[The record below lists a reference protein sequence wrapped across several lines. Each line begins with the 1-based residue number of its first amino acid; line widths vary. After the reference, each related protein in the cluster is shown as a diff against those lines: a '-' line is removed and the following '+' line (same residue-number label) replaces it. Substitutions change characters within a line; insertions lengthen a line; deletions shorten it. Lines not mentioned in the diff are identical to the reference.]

1 MHYLRLQMLQYFHR
15 IVSNDSI
22 AVSSP
27 SVAFSSE
34 AVSAPFS
41 SEASS
46 VPPAESSVQI
56 IVKSNKRKRDS
67 SSFHRLVLDKTG
79 LAIIEAPKKNG
90 RPYSMC
96 THKPCEAQLQNQLD
110 RWVRHSKVCTGKVC
124 TGKKELTQTAQAM
137 MIQCTAG
144 GEMHRK
150 KTCDT
155 FTTSYWL
162 YKRKASFATAPHVKE
177 VLSFISF
184 DIEVVTYTH
193 HTHFEI
199 TTIYD
204 SCCPHYIA

>member
-1 MHYLRLQMLQYFHR
+1 MLQYFHR
-15 IVSNDSI
+15 IVSNDSL
-22 AVSSP
+22 AFSSP
-27 SVAFSSE
+27 SVAVSSE

-46 VPPAESSVQI
+46 APPAESSEQ

-67 SSFHRLVLDKTG
+67 SWFHRLVLDKTG

-90 RPYSMC
+90 RTYSMC
-96 THKPCEAQLQNQLD
+96 THKPCEAQMQNQLD
-110 RWVRHSKVCTGKVC
+110 RWVCHSKVCTGK
-124 TGKKELTQTAQAM
+124 KALSKTAQAM

-144 GEMHRK
+144 GEMHRI

-177 VLSFISF
+177 VLSFHFIKFRSSSF
-184 DIEVVTYTH
+184 YSPYT
-193 HTHFEI
+193 F
-199 TTIYD
+199 
-204 SCCPHYIA
+204 